1 MGKWGAFPLSLSMP
15 PFCNRPYLFTGQH
28 SEFSSGP
35 RRRTPQSS
43 LVAHSSIFL
52 LKSRATFVVRPVQRW
67 KENNSKSATWHCHIP
82 KEPLGPR
89 KRNCT
94 MDGIEGRKTPFPSCF
109 RAFSSSSSSSAVRP
123 NPNRLPS
130 SLFARR
136 PLPLSPSLV
145 EWWRERVLIRSLLRP
160 PPPPPPPSPSSVSA
174 SPPERGDETTEE
186 GFFSPTA

>member
-1 MGKWGAFPLSLSMP
+1 
-15 PFCNRPYLFTGQH
+15 
-28 SEFSSGP
+28 
-35 RRRTPQSS
+35 
-43 LVAHSSIFL
+43 
-52 LKSRATFVVRPVQRW
+52 
-67 KENNSKSATWHCHIP
+67 
-82 KEPLGPR
+82 
-89 KRNCT
+89 

-145 EWWRERVLIRSLLRP
+145 EWGRERVLIRSLLRPP

-174 SPPERGDETTEE
+174 SPPERGDETTAE
-186 GFFSPTA
+186 GFFAHCLGFPNRCCCRNSSEKKGRDLWEVTVCDATEEERVNQRLAGW